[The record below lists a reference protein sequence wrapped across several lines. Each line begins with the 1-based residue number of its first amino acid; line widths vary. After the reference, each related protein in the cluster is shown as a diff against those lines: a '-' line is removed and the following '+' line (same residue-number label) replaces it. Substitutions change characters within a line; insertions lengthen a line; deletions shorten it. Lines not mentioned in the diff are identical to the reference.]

1 MTTSV
6 PLSRS
11 LRFSNL
17 AVSECYDGDHD
28 DANDG
33 DHDDANGPPL
43 HISISAIMT
52 MPFFSFSNRSLTLID
67 FLIKSFI
74 ADGSGSLVFWAKLY
88 PPGKMYQQL

>member
-43 HISISAIMT
+43 HISISAILT
-52 MPFFSFSNRSLTLID
+52 MPFFSFSNRSLTLNK
-67 FLIKSFI
+67 FLKALI
-74 ADGSGSLVFWAKLY
+74 ADDSGSLIFWA
-88 PPGKMYQQL
+88 QLNPSR